1 MLATLPPR
9 VPKKAKR
16 ASRWKSTAHRDFVR
30 SFACCACGSTGPRE
44 FAHVRLGSGA
54 GMGQKPDDWRGVPLC
69 AGPHSNIS
77 GELGCHNVQ
86 HVVGEESFWRQ
97 YEERHGQTVE
107 QLLEALI
114 EASPRRAQIRQA
126 QREREDG

>member
-30 SFACCACGSTGPRE
+30 SFACCNCGSMGNRE

-54 GMGQKPDDWRGVPLC
+54 GMGQRPDDWRGTVLC
-69 AGPHSNIS
+69 AGPFANIS
-77 GELGCHNVQ
+77 GGLGCHDVQ
-86 HVVGEESFWRQ
+86 HKIGEESFWRQ
-97 YEERHGQTVE
+97 YHERHGQTVE
-107 QLLEALI
+107 QLIEAFI
-114 EASPRRAQIRQA
+114 EASPRRAQIRQEK
-126 QREREDG
+126 RERENG

>member
-1 MLATLPPR
+1 M
-9 VPKKAKR
+9 
-16 ASRWKSTAHRDFVR
+16 
-30 SFACCACGSTGPRE
+30 CGSTGNRE

-54 GMGQKPDDWRGVPLC
+54 GMGQKPDDWRGVSLC
-69 AGPHSNIS
+69 AGPYANITD
-77 GELGCHNVQ
+77 GLGCHDVQ
-86 HVVGEESFWRQ
+86 HRIGEASFWKQ

-107 QLLEALI
+107 QLIEALI